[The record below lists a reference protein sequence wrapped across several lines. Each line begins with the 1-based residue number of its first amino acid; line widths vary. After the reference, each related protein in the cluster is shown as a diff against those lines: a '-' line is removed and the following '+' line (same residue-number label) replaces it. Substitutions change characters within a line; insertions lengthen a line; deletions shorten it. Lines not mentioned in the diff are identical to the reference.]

1 MQFKFSFL
9 NKTGKKGKNVR
20 FSETLRQ
27 SQKEVE
33 QCRQQTEFVK
43 PTPKLEESYVD
54 IAINVTNWYLY
65 SPVLQLPP
73 HLPCLHPPPL
83 HTRPHRLRLQT
94 LLLKLIPPLP
104 LPTHRNWIWNHTVST
119 RTSHHVNAQTTRS
132 VTRH

>member
-54 IAINVTNWYLY
+54 IAINVTN
-65 SPVLQLPP
+65 
-73 HLPCLHPPPL
+73 
-83 HTRPHRLRLQT
+83 
-94 LLLKLIPPLP
+94 
-104 LPTHRNWIWNHTVST
+104 
-119 RTSHHVNAQTTRS
+119 
-132 VTRH
+132 